1 MAVLW
6 CLVALAGCGNSADS
20 PETAEEGMPSL
31 KVTTTGPSSLRVVW
45 EATASQTTIRGY
57 QVERRQNFSGAFAT
71 VGNPIGASGDSVVL
85 LDTGLEP
92 DAFYGY
98 RFRVVNVDGTL
109 SGPSLIGGGRT
120 SPPPGIFVVTSTSGP
135 ADADGYTILIEGPET
150 RSARIAANSSLR
162 FAPLALGEY
171 AVALGD
177 VASGCRVAGDS
188 TRAARVAITGAETI
202 DTVFFQIDCRD
213 ATRGGV
219 VLLASSAEPGVSGTA
234 SFRMEAII
242 GDSVIVR
249 EGTSAVAQPLTLDG
263 LLPGE
268 YTVSLRDLPATC
280 TAQEPSR
287 KTIQVVA
294 LGLDTLEFTLDCDSD
309 NEIPTCAGPP
319 ARDPTKPYALKAE
332 WSAASAAPGATVDL
346 VLSADLGTDGTQFGT
361 LQYRIEWDPA
371 VLALETLVPAT
382 PGLLLQAGPPIGG
395 TRAVAV
401 ITADQVTGV
410 APLVRATFRVLVG
423 APTGCVPSRTNLT
436 PEVSA
441 QFVSQAFVDLIPQ
454 TQVIEGDLQIT
465 TGGGP
470 GPNTPPV
477 ARPGGPY
484 TGSAGQPITFNG
496 GSSSDADGTV
506 VSFSWDPGDGG
517 AALTGVSPSHRYSA
531 AGSYTLTLTV
541 TDNLGATGQAS
552 TTVTVAGSGGG
563 GGGNQSPVARPG
575 GPYSAVVGVPVSFNG
590 AASSDPDGSITS
602 FSWNPGDGSA
612 LLAGATPST
621 TYAAAG
627 TYTVTLTV
635 TDNQGAVG
643 TGTTTV
649 TVQPAAG
656 AGGPVLRS
664 VFQPGL
670 VPGTIDLI
678 VSLDISADLPGT
690 PGPEVLAT
698 WAMSQISWNE
708 RVLQYRSFS
717 TGQWWS
723 AVAVQVG
730 NPDAVTGIRSL
741 SVPLS
746 TYVGNGQN
754 NSGIVQLA
762 RLSFDVVGA
771 PGTST
776 TSVTIPAVLLST
788 SGYSFTQQLVIQ
800 EGTFNRP

>member
-1 MAVLW
+1 
-6 CLVALAGCGNSADS
+6 
-20 PETAEEGMPSL
+20 MPVV

-45 EATASQTTIRGY
+45 EATASQATIRGY
-57 QVERRQNFSGAFAT
+57 QVERRQNFSGAFAN

-92 DAFYGY
+92 DVFYGY

-109 SGPSLIGGGRT
+109 SGPSLVGGGRT
-120 SPPPGIFVVTSTSGP
+120 SPPPGIFVVTNTSGP
-135 ADADGYTILIEGPET
+135 ADADGYTVLLAGPES
-150 RSARIAANSSLR
+150 RSARIGANSSQR

-171 AVALGD
+171 AVTLGD
-177 VASGCRVAGDS
+177 VTTGCRVADDS
-188 TRAARVAITGAETI
+188 TRAARVAITGAVTI
-202 DTVFFQIDCRD
+202 DTVFYQVDCRD

-219 VLLASSAEPGVSGTA
+219 VLLASSAEPGASGTV

-249 EGTSAVAQPLTLDG
+249 DGTSALAQPLTLDG

-268 YTVSLRDLPATC
+268 YTVSLRDLPAKC
-280 TAQEPSR
+280 TVQEPTR
-287 KTIQVVA
+287 KTYQVVA
-294 LGLDTLEFTLDCDSD
+294 LGLDTLEFKLDCDSD

-319 ARDPTKPYALKAE
+319 ARDPTKPYALRAE
-332 WSAASAAPGATVDL
+332 WSASSAAPGATVDL
-346 VLSADLGTDGTQFGT
+346 VLSADLGTDGTQFGS

-371 VLALETLVPAT
+371 ILTLETLVPAS

-410 APLVRATFRVLVG
+410 APLVRATFRVQPG
-423 APTGCVPSRTNLT
+423 APVGCVPSRTNLT
-436 PEVSA
+436 PDVSA
-441 QFVSQAFVDLIPQ
+441 QFVSSSFADLIPL

-465 TGGGP
+465 AGGP
-470 GPNTPPV
+470 GGNVPPV
-477 ARPGGPY
+477 ARAGGPY
-484 TGSAGQPITFNG
+484 TGSAGQPVAFNG

-506 VSFSWDPGDGG
+506 VSYSWNPGDGG
-517 AALTGVSPSHRYSA
+517 AALTGASPSHTYSV
-531 AGSYTLTLTV
+531 AGTYTLTLTV

-552 TTVTVAGSGGG
+552 TTVTVSGSG

-575 GPYSAVVGVPVSFNG
+575 GPYSAVAGVPVSFNG
-590 AASSDPDGSITS
+590 AASSDPDGSIAT

-612 LLAGATPST
+612 PLTGATPST

-656 AGGPVLRS
+656 SGGPVLRS

-678 VSLDISADLPGT
+678 VSLDISTDLPGT
-690 PGPEVLAT
+690 PGPEVLSM

-730 NPDAVTGIRSL
+730 NADAVTGIRSL

-746 TYVGNGQN
+746 NYVGNGQN

-776 TSVTIPAVLLST
+776 TSVTVPAVLLST
-788 SGYSFTQQLVIQ
+788 SGYSFTQQLEIQ
-800 EGTFNRP
+800 EGTYQRP